1 MKKFNL
7 TKILLLL
14 AITSAS
20 IIILFEVTHPFLNT
34 SKVGLVSTGNSYSVR
49 LATNISNDGMVAV
62 LNKYAKLDDV
72 IEVRAG
78 EIDKLNSV
86 QNGSPLLIYGK
97 NDDQT
102 KAFSLAKEYGIKMIG
117 YNLEDAQMT
126 SDELVEKEK
135 AAYTIAKEN
144 GLFFIFAPLAIHAEK
159 YGADLAKNA
168 DAIAIQLRNY
178 QLMENFTDKVKDIAT
193 NIRSSNPDIEIWVQL
208 DVNARVQG
216 NQNTRQSLSR
226 QEIIEEINQIQDYV
240 DLISIYYPRND
251 ASVAQEVFAELR
263 K

>member
-1 MKKFNL
+1 
-7 TKILLLL
+7 
-14 AITSAS
+14 
-20 IIILFEVTHPFLNT
+20 
-34 SKVGLVSTGNSYSVR
+34 
-49 LATNISNDGMVAV
+49 
-62 LNKYAKLDDV
+62 
-72 IEVRAG
+72 
-78 EIDKLNSV
+78 
-86 QNGSPLLIYGK
+86 
-97 NDDQT
+97 
-102 KAFSLAKEYGIKMIG
+102 MIG

-193 NIRSSNPDIEIWVQL
+193 NIRSSNPDIEVWVQL

-216 NQNTRQSLSR
+216 KQDIRQSLSS
-226 QEIIEEINQIQDYV
+226 QEIIDQINQIKNYV
-240 DLISIYYPRND
+240 ALISINYLRND

-263 K
+263 T